1 MGLEVSD
8 GLFGD
13 RNPLIDEG
21 ERAYD
26 LSRPQRHKRIVMPGW
41 AVIGSATFIAGG
53 LQNYKREQGFATTF
67 HLMNESGASRN
78 ITVVIENLTTGET
91 LVSGNVDLA
100 DGAFTNQAFSW
111 SLEKIRP
118 GDSIKFTIGNE
129 GIGTANSN
137 GTYVWSCSAHNFKAA
152 NQAVGADLY
161 TYTEGYGSE
170 VEAEEADVRMRAPV
184 FLPHGAVITAA
195 KVYGDASAAAEFWK
209 LVRAPLN
216 TGAYEDI
223 ASADIN
229 VEDTSISNATVD
241 NSVYC
246 YYFTGSRLDNTDII
260 YGARIIYTLA
270 DRPNSTSGYYEF
282 ELNGFFKSDGE
293 SSNE

>member
-1 MGLEVSD
+1 MALEVSD

-41 AVIGSATFIAGG
+41 AVVGSATFTAGG

-78 ITVVIENLTTGET
+78 STVVIENLTTGET

-118 GDSIKFTIGNE
+118 GDSVKFTLGNE

-137 GTYVWSCSAHNFKAA
+137 GTYIWNCTGTNFVPILPATQTHSYITPSGIFNPQVNGVTSYAHVSLPHSAIVTAAIVWG
-152 NQAVGADLY
+152 VGAGETWDLRRVKLSDV
-161 TYTEGYGSE
+161 TNLSMAT
-170 VEAEEADVRMRAPV
+170 AD
-184 FLPHGAVITAA
+184 
-195 KVYGDASAAAEFWK
+195 
-209 LVRAPLN
+209 LN
-216 TGAYEDI
+216 
-223 ASADIN
+223 S
-229 VEDTSISNATVD
+229 EDTSISNATID
-241 NSVYC
+241 NVNYA
-246 YYFTGSRLDNTDII
+246 YFLVTSSLDSADQIN
-260 YGARIIYTLA
+260 GARITYTLA
-270 DRPNSTSGYYEF
+270 DKHNSTAGYYEF